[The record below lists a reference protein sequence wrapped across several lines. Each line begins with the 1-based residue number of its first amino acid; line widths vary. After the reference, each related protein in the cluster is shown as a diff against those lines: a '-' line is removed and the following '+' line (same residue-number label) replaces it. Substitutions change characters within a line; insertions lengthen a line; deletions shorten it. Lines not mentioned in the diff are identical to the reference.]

1 MQQFDLQSLSRR
13 SGISPVKLE
22 YCRAHK
28 LGERDWFFTQNS
40 DSDAIDEIAA
50 VHLILAANL
59 LDLGCKVDAI
69 KWIMRAM
76 AGFTLPE
83 NNPLHVPFIGTAI
96 QSKSRATV
104 QFADG
109 THVRWKIGTDDT
121 GWYKYAPTV
130 AADPDHEPNMVVA
143 FDVARIRDLVK
154 GPTAHS

>member
-1 MQQFDLQSLSRR
+1 MQRFDVQTLSRR
-13 SGISPVKLE
+13 TGISPVKLE

-40 DSDAIDEIAA
+40 TSDAIDEIAA

-69 KWIMRAM
+69 RWVLRAI
-76 AGFTLPE
+76 ASFTLPAQ
-83 NNPLHVPFIGTAI
+83 NPLRVPFIGLAI
-96 QSKSRATV
+96 ESKSRASV

-130 AADPDHEPNMVVA
+130 AADPDHEPVMVVA
-143 FDVARIRDLVK
+143 FDVASIRDLVQ
-154 GPTAHS
+154 GPTAQS